1 MKIVLL
7 IGLGSFL
14 GGISRYFLTIYINN
28 RYLSNFPLGTLAVN
42 VLGCFFIGLVYG
54 LTEKGNINAEW
65 RLFLATGILGGFTT
79 FSTFSHETVTLLRNE
94 QYLYAFSNL
103 GFSILLGLAATF
115 AGIFIMKAFT

>member
-42 VLGCFFIGLVYG
+42 VLGCFLIGLIYG

>member
-42 VLGCFFIGLVYG
+42 VLGCFLIGLVYG
-54 LTEKGNINAEW
+54 LTEKGNLNAEW
-65 RLFLATGILGGFTT
+65 RIFLATGILGGFTT